1 MVHTKNLG
9 PDSYLLNKNESGPK
23 LFVWTTSN
31 QATSPTCSWL
41 SLFLSFFLLQV
52 GFKVMI
58 FGCYLYLVGVEISQ
72 STDKLCLG
80 VLVTWN
86 CTLSGSAIGWRNG
99 PHFHIYPASDGN
111 QMQLGS
117 SSFTIGPTIILGGT
131 ATSQA
136 TATVTNAIN

>member
-9 PDSYLLNKNESGPK
+9 PDSYLLNKYESGPK
-23 LFVWTTSN
+23 FLVWTTSN

-58 FGCYLYLVGVEISQ
+58 FACYLHLVGVEISQ

-80 VLVTWN
+80 ALVTWN
-86 CTLSGSAIGWRNG
+86 CTLSGSAI
-99 PHFHIYPASDGN
+99 A
-111 QMQLGS
+111 
-117 SSFTIGPTIILGGT
+117 
-131 ATSQA
+131 
-136 TATVTNAIN
+136 